1 MIEARGITAI
11 ILAAGVG
18 KRLQGWDFPKSLLPF
33 SGRSLLE
40 RHVRALRSLG
50 VEDIRVTGGYQVE
63 ALTQELRRIEDQA
76 QIVVNER
83 YARGS
88 MLSLQ
93 VHGALLRSGKT
104 VILMDADVLCAPE
117 ILQALVQSQ
126 HPNSLLVDMGSVD
139 DEAVKLCFLGGVIV
153 DFHKRPEHAY
163 DRCGESVGF
172 FKLSPLVAADLAD
185 RCDRYLAEGMLDLE
199 YEVPLRDLM
208 LERPEVFGAEDI
220 TGMPWIE
227 IDFDDDRARANRDV
241 LPKLE
246 ARA

>member
-1 MIEARGITAI
+1 MMEVRGVTAI

-33 SGRSLLE
+33 SGHSLLE
-40 RHVRALRSLG
+40 RHLRALRSLG
-50 VEDIRVTGGYQVE
+50 VEDIRITGGYQVE
-63 ALTQELRRIEDQA
+63 ALTEELRRIEDHA
-76 QIVVNER
+76 HIVVNDR

-93 VHGALLRSGKT
+93 VHRELLRSGKT
-104 VILMDADVLCAPE
+104 VVLMDADVLCAPE
-117 ILQALVQSQ
+117 ILQTLIQSE
-126 HPNSLLVDMGSVD
+126 HANTLLVDMGSVD

-163 DRCGESVGF
+163 DKCGESVGF
-172 FKLSPLVAADLAD
+172 FKFSPPVAAALAD

-199 YEVPLRDLM
+199 YEAPLRDLM
-208 LERPEVFGAEDI
+208 LERPDLFGTEDI
-220 TGMPWIE
+220 TGMPWVE
-227 IDFDDDRARANRDV
+227 IDFDDDRDRANRDV

-246 ARA
+246 ALA